1 VEGIRVV
8 QGLLSLARRHSVD
21 AIEKACDIALSY
33 GAYRLRT
40 VRTLI
45 ERHAL
50 KQEEFAF
57 TSEHALI
64 RPLADYTHFVHA
76 AFQKE
81 VGS

>member
-1 VEGIRVV
+1 
-8 QGLLSLARRHSVD
+8 
-21 AIEKACDIALSY
+21 
-33 GAYRLRT
+33 

-45 ERHAL
+45 ERHAP

-57 TSEHALI
+57 ADEHALI
-64 RPLADYTHFVHA
+64 RPLADYSHFVHA